1 MRKEGDPQFGPIATH
16 LTRVVHTQATECDDA
31 SRTAAYDCAV
41 PLSDAPAIDP
51 AQAAAAGATTASS
64 VRAAGAAGAAAS
76 ADHGVAVEVRGL
88 VKRYDGRAVVDG
100 LDLVARPGAVTA
112 VLGPNGAGKTT
123 TVECCEGLRS
133 PDGGSVRVLG
143 HDPVADARYLRP
155 RVGVMLQDGG
165 LPTGVRAL
173 ELLRHVAAMYAAP
186 RPVDELAERLGLH
199 GFARTTVRRLSG
211 GQRQRVALAAA
222 VVGRP
227 DVVFLDEPSAGM
239 DPQSRRAVW
248 DLVRELRADGVAIV
262 LTTHLMDEAADLAD
276 HVHVV
281 DHGRV
286 IASGSVRELTDGGT
300 GPGTISIEATPGLDL
315 ASLRAALPHPSPD
328 LLSAGYLSGQ
338 KAPAQQIPSTQRSG
352 DGWVV
357 SEGEAGVYTL
367 TGPVD
372 PAALAAVTG
381 WLADRGVL
389 ARSVTTGCRTLE
401 DVFLDLT
408 GRNLR

>member
-1 MRKEGDPQFGPIATH
+1 MRKEGEPQFGPIATH
-16 LTRVVHTQATECDDA
+16 LTRVIHTQVTPHDDGPRAAT
-31 SRTAAYDCAV
+31 YDCAV
-41 PLSDAPAIDP
+41 PLSDAPAIDS
-51 AQAAAAGATTASS
+51 AQAATAGATTVS
-64 VRAAGAAGAAAS
+64 AAGAAAS
-76 ADHGVAVEVRGL
+76 PDHAVAVEVRGL

-100 LDLVARPGAVTA
+100 LDLVARQGAVTA

-123 TVECCEGLRS
+123 TIECCEGLRS
-133 PDGGSVRVLG
+133 PDGGAVRVLG
-143 HDPVADARYLRP
+143 LDPVADARALRP

-173 ELLRHVAAMYAAP
+173 ELLRHVAAMYASP

-281 DHGRV
+281 DHGKV
-286 IASGSVRELTDGGT
+286 IASGSVRDLTDGGS
-300 GPGTISIEATPGLDL
+300 GPGSVRVEATPGLDL
-315 ASLRAALPHPSPD
+315 TPLLATLNTPS
-328 LLSAGYLSGQ
+328 SGQ
-338 KAPAQQIPSTQRSG
+338 
-352 DGWVV
+352 DGWVG
-357 SEGEAGVYTL
+357 SESEAGVYIL
-367 TGPVD
+367 TGAVD
-372 PAALAAVTG
+372 PAALAVVTG
-381 WLADRGVL
+381 WLAERGVL
-389 ARSVTTGCRTLE
+389 ARSVSIGRRTLE

>member
-1 MRKEGDPQFGPIATH
+1 
-16 LTRVVHTQATECDDA
+16 
-31 SRTAAYDCAV
+31 V

-51 AQAAAAGATTASS
+51 E
-64 VRAAGAAGAAAS
+64 RAATAASLSGAAGT
-76 ADHGVAVEVRGL
+76 DRGVAVEVRGL

-100 LDLVARPGAVTA
+100 LDLVARRGAITA

-123 TVECCEGLRS
+123 TIECCEGLRS
-133 PDGGSVRVLG
+133 PDGGTVRVLG
-143 HDPVADARYLRP
+143 RDPVAYARALRP

-276 HVHVV
+276 HVHIV

-286 IASGSVRELTDGGT
+286 IASGTVRELTDGVA
-300 GPGTISIEATPGLDL
+300 GPGTLRVEARPGLDL
-315 ASLRAALPHPSPD
+315 AGFRDALPAG
-328 LLSAGYLSGQ
+328 LSDVGGAG
-338 KAPAQQIPSTQRSG
+338 AQPWI
-352 DGWVV
+352 VA
-357 SEGEAGVYTL
+357 EAEPGVYTV

-372 PAALAAVTG
+372 PSTVAAVTA

-389 ARSVTTGCRTLE
+389 ARSVTTGSRTLE

-408 GRNLR
+408 GRHLR

>member
-1 MRKEGDPQFGPIATH
+1 M
-16 LTRVVHTQATECDDA
+16 
-31 SRTAAYDCAV
+31 
-41 PLSDAPAIDP
+41 
-51 AQAAAAGATTASS
+51 
-64 VRAAGAAGAAAS
+64 
-76 ADHGVAVEVRGL
+76 EVRGL

-123 TVECCEGLRS
+123 TIECCEGLRS
-133 PDGGSVRVLG
+133 PDGGTVRVLG
-143 HDPVADARYLRP
+143 HDPVADARALRP

-173 ELLRHVAAMYAAP
+173 ELLRHVAAMYATP
-186 RPVDELAERLGLH
+186 RSVDELAERLGLR

-286 IASGSVRELTDGGT
+286 IASGTVRELTDGPGA
-300 GPGTISIEATPGLDL
+300 PGTIRIEATPGLDL
-315 ASLRAALPHPSPD
+315 TNLLRALTS
-328 LLSAGYLSGQ
+328 LSAGHS
-338 KAPAQQIPSTQRSG
+338 PHQQASDGRESSTQRSE
-352 DGWVV
+352 GWTAGE
-357 SEGEAGVYTL
+357 SEPGVYVL
-367 TGPVD
+367 TGAVE
-372 PAALAAVTG
+372 PATLAAVTA
-381 WLADRGVL
+381 WLAERGVL
-389 ARSVTTGCRTLE
+389 ARSVTTGARTLE

>member
-1 MRKEGDPQFGPIATH
+1 MPP
-16 LTRVVHTQATECDDA
+16 
-31 SRTAAYDCAV
+31 
-41 PLSDAPAIDP
+41 SDAPAIDS
-51 AQAAAAGATTASS
+51 AQAATAGAAPH
-64 VRAAGAAGAAAS
+64 RPAGAAAE
-76 ADHGVAVEVRGL
+76 VAVEVHGL

-123 TVECCEGLRS
+123 TIECCEGLRS
-133 PDGGSVRVLG
+133 PDGGTVRVLG
-143 HDPVADARYLRP
+143 LDPVADARALRP

-173 ELLRHVAAMYAAP
+173 ELLRHVAAMYATP

-276 HVHVV
+276 HVHIV
-281 DHGRV
+281 DHGRL
-286 IASGSVRELTDGGT
+286 IASGSVRELTDGDGT
-300 GPGTISIEATPGLDL
+300 GPGSIRIEATPGLDL
-315 ASLRAALPHPSPD
+315 TDLLTTLPPS
-328 LLSAGYLSGQ
+328 LSAGHLSGQ
-338 KAPAQQIPSTQRSG
+338 QAADQQIPSTQRSAE
-352 DGWVV
+352 GWVG
-357 SEGEAGVYTL
+357 SESEAGVYTVN
-367 TGPVD
+367 GPVD
-372 PAALAAVTG
+372 AAALAAVTA

-389 ARSVTTGCRTLE
+389 ARSVTTGRRTLE